1 MSYNKLESAV
11 LESVN
16 KAKSM
21 NYTVL
26 YAANYG
32 SHNYNLDIDN
42 EEYQSDVDT
51 KVIILPTLEELVKNS
66 KPVST
71 TYTISTGQ
79 CDIKD
84 IRAFIPVLLKAN
96 IQFLEILTAKEQWIN
111 PLYKEEFN
119 FFIDNLPK
127 LIEENKNE
135 LLKSIKG
142 MCLEKQKALCHPYPT
157 IEWKINKWGYDG
169 KQLHHII
176 RLKDFIDNY
185 FYSKQSFSEA
195 IWYKDDDP
203 RKVLLMSAKLNKM
216 PLKQAQ
222 DMAKLFCEMIK
233 CEVIRLSDNNYNNIY
248 KKLYENKAQEI
259 IINNIR
265 KQILGGK

>member
-1 MSYNKLESAV
+1 M
-11 LESVN
+11 
-16 KAKSM
+16 
-21 NYTVL
+21 
-26 YAANYG
+26 
-32 SHNYNLDIDN
+32 
-42 EEYQSDVDT
+42 
-51 KVIILPTLEELVKNS
+51 
-66 KPVST
+66 
-71 TYTISTGQ
+71 
-79 CDIKD
+79 
-84 IRAFIPVLLKAN
+84 
-96 IQFLEILTAKEQWIN
+96 
-111 PLYKEEFN
+111 
-119 FFIDNLPK
+119 PK

-157 IEWKINKWGYDG
+157 IEWKINKCGYDG

-203 RKVLLMSAKLNKM
+203 RKVLLMNAKLNKM

-233 CEVIRLSDNNYNNIY
+233 CEVIRLSDDNYNNVY